1 MHSSILFKVSSCASA
16 LLLAA
21 CASPDGLAPH
31 GHLATPA
38 ALHSAQTLA
47 SVPRSAA
54 AWPSTG
60 WWNTLGDPQL
70 DRLVAEALKDNPD
83 LDIAQAR
90 ARAADAQIGAMR
102 AALLPTVNGSA
113 GFSAAHLPGSVLPAP
128 IGGHFGWAKDAY
140 ASFKWEPD
148 LWGGKRAAWEAAVGE
163 SAAADV
169 DVHAARLAISTG
181 VARAYAQLGYAYRQ
195 QQLAEDELQ
204 RAQDA
209 RKLTAQ
215 RFRAGIDNRVNV
227 KRSDTEVAQDQVQLV
242 AAQHAGA
249 AARVAL
255 AELLGKG
262 PDRGLAITQP
272 QPLQPARLAVPAD
285 LPAELLGRRPDLV
298 AARWRVEAAER
309 NIKVAKTAFLPN
321 LSLSA
326 LAGLVATGPET
337 LLSLPS
343 RFYMAGPAIS
353 LPIFEGGRLRAN
365 LSAKDAAYDLA
376 VATYNKTLIG
386 AVDQVADRALALQSL
401 ALQVVAQQ
409 RALDAAQSAWSLAD
423 ERYKSGI
430 GSFLQTLDVRRDLL
444 LAERALAA
452 LQAQQVDLSIQLIQA
467 LGGGYRAVPAPDT
480 NSASLAVRNKVPH
493 E

>member
-1 MHSSILFKVSSCASA
+1 
-16 LLLAA
+16 
-21 CASPDGLAPH
+21 
-31 GHLATPA
+31 
-38 ALHSAQTLA
+38 
-47 SVPRSAA
+47 
-54 AWPSTG
+54 
-60 WWNTLGDPQL
+60 
-70 DRLVAEALKDNPD
+70 
-83 LDIAQAR
+83 
-90 ARAADAQIGAMR
+90 
-102 AALLPTVNGSA
+102 
-113 GFSAAHLPGSVLPAP
+113 
-128 IGGHFGWAKDAY
+128 
-140 ASFKWEPD
+140 
-148 LWGGKRAAWEAAVGE
+148 
-163 SAAADV
+163 
-169 DVHAARLAISTG
+169 
-181 VARAYAQLGYAYRQ
+181 
-195 QQLAEDELQ
+195 
-204 RAQDA
+204 
-209 RKLTAQ
+209 
-215 RFRAGIDNRVNV
+215 
-227 KRSDTEVAQDQVQLV
+227 
-242 AAQHAGA
+242 
-249 AARVAL
+249 
-255 AELLGKG
+255 
-262 PDRGLAITQP
+262 
-272 QPLQPARLAVPAD
+272 
-285 LPAELLGRRPDLV
+285 
-298 AARWRVEAAER
+298 VEAAER
-309 NIKVAKTAFLPN
+309 HIKVAKTAFLPN

-386 AVDQVADRALALQSL
+386 AVDQLADRALALQSL